1 MPTRTVSRETLAGQ
15 LEAALREDILGGSLP
30 PGTWLRQSEIAE
42 RYGVSQTPLR
52 EALQKLAATGLVV
65 LDPMAGAYVSPIS
78 NADLV
83 DIYTLRSVLEPLAI
97 QRSVER
103 ADDEWLD
110 QIKKAED
117 DLRVATARD
126 QAVRASGASGASD
139 PGAPLAW
146 TRAHRAFHRVLMSRS
161 DSRWLASFIETLWLH
176 SERYS
181 RSASAGGRDVDAE
194 HKDIFAAACRLD
206 SRTAAESVRRH
217 LEAAAASRSV
227 APQPTGGLAP
237 EVVKT

>member
-1 MPTRTVSRETLAGQ
+1 MATRTVSRETLAGQ

-65 LDPMAGAYVSPIS
+65 LDPMAGAYVSQIS
-78 NADLV
+78 KADLV

-117 DLRVATARD
+117 ELRAATARD
-126 QAVRASGASGASD
+126 MAVRARGASD
-139 PGAPLAW
+139 PEASLAW
-146 TRAHRAFHRVLMSRS
+146 TRAHRAFHRALMSRS
-161 DSRWLASFIETLWLH
+161 
-176 SERYS
+176 
-181 RSASAGGRDVDAE
+181 
-194 HKDIFAAACRLD
+194 
-206 SRTAAESVRRH
+206 ES
-217 LEAAAASRSV
+217 
-227 APQPTGGLAP
+227 
-237 EVVKT
+237 